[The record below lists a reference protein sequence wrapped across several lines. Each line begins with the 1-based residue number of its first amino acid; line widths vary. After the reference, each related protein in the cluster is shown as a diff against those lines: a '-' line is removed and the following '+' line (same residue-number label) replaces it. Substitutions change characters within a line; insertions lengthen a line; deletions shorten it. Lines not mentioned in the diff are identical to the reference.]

1 MKIIFV
7 SAWLWLESESQFLTL
22 NDIEE
27 KMQNLS
33 GEMYVFGT
41 NHMKR
46 KLKEKY
52 WGNIIFAEISGQK
65 KAACFNN
72 KAIMRQ
78 EMSEKSHKS
87 NVEDGANEI
96 FVIKTLGFEMNRVF
110 VSM

>member
-7 SAWLWLESESQFLTL
+7 STWLWLESESQLLTL
-22 NDIEE
+22 NEIEE

-33 GEMYVFGT
+33 GEMNVFGT

-46 KLKEKY
+46 NLKEKY
-52 WGNIIFAEISGQK
+52 WGNIIFAEISVQK

-96 FVIKTLGFEMNRVF
+96 LEIFFYSNCESKTYP
-110 VSM
+110 SI